1 MRWKDNAI
9 SHVYVKDGLYDNRI
23 YSILEDNSSNLWLAS
38 SKGIFRLSEAEL
50 EDFADGRRRTVTSLP
65 FTTGQLRFECR
76 AGVQPAAS
84 RTRDGRLWF
93 STTSGLV
100 VVDPNRLVKNQV
112 PPPASITALIVNG
125 KRLAPAS
132 VPHLPPYEINN
143 IEIRYAGLTFISPEK
158 VTFRYR
164 LEGYDRA
171 WMDANERRAAFYTNL
186 PPGNFEFRVEAR
198 NSDGVWSSRPASL
211 AFVVEPRF
219 YQRRWFFPLAAIALA
234 LAVLAGFRI
243 RIRRLRHRFQLILA
257 ERNRIARELHDTL
270 LQGLSGITMQMQALW
285 ARLPPSREREILN
298 DIIRDAGACS
308 AESRQSL
315 WGLRTSTQN
324 ESDFSDKLVKLARD
338 AVAGGNISL
347 SLAVE
352 PVSMAEQPEA
362 EYQLLRIAQEAVSN
376 SLKHAAA
383 LHLTVRL
390 DTRDGV
396 LHLLIDDD
404 GLGFASSGRADAWPF
419 RYSRDAGARRGDW
432 C

>member
-1 MRWKDNAI
+1 M
-9 SHVYVKDGLYDNRI
+9 
-23 YSILEDNSSNLWLAS
+23 
-38 SKGIFRLSEAEL
+38 
-50 EDFADGRRRTVTSLP
+50 
-65 FTTGQLRFECR
+65 
-76 AGVQPAAS
+76 
-84 RTRDGRLWF
+84 
-93 STTSGLV
+93 
-100 VVDPNRLVKNQV
+100 
-112 PPPASITALIVNG
+112 
-125 KRLAPAS
+125 
-132 VPHLPPYEINN
+132 PHLPPHEINN

-164 LEGYDRA
+164 LAGYDRA
-171 WMDANERRAAFYTNL
+171 WTDANERRAAFYTNL

-198 NSDGVWSSRPASL
+198 NSDGIWSSRPASL
-211 AFVVEPRF
+211 AFVVEPRL
-219 YQRRWFFPLAAIALA
+219 YQRRWFFPLAAIVLA
-234 LAVLAGFRI
+234 LSVFAGFRI
-243 RIRRLRHRFQLILA
+243 RIRRLRHRFRLILA

-315 WGLRTSTQN
+315 WGLRSKHTN
-324 ESDFSDKLVKLARD
+324 EPEFSDKLVKLARD
-338 AVAGGNISL
+338 AVADGNISL

-390 DTRDGV
+390 DRRDGA
-396 LHLLIDDD
+396 LQLLIEDD
-404 GLGFASSGRADAWPF
+404 GLGFASRGRPDAWTL
-419 RYSRDAGARRGDW
+419 RYSGDAGARRRNW
-432 C
+432 R